1 VTTPAYSKGV
11 RAKARKLVREGAVT
25 RDEEFA
31 HVWWVA
37 SSSTVS
43 GRPYRVE
50 ITDGVAS
57 CSCKYGLIQGGADTI
72 CSHRLAV
79 ELARDVAEVLGPRD
93 DDDVPNPGGDPDDY
107 DREHGRV
114 PR

>member
-1 VTTPAYSKGV
+1 VSDVPAYSKSV
-11 RAKARKLVREGAVT
+11 RAKARRLVREGAVT
-25 RDEEFA
+25 RDEEYG

-43 GRPYRVE
+43 GQPYRVE
-50 ITDGVAS
+50 ITDEVAS
-57 CSCKYGLIQGGADTI
+57 CSCKYGRIGGGADTI

-79 ELARDVAEVLGPRD
+79 ELAQERD
-93 DDDVPNPGGDPDDY
+93 DQIPNPGGDPDDY
-107 DREHGRV
+107 DRERGRA